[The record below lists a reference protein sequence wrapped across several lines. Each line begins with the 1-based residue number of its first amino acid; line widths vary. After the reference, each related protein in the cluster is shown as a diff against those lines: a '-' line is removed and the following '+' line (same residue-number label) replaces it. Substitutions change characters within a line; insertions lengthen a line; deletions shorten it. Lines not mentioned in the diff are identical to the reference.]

1 MRRKKRKKTDAE
13 SAFRTSPSR
22 SNSIIQF
29 DCAVFDT
36 VSKRKIAPVLQQR
49 TAHGKGMDAP
59 ARRPRGTS
67 SYPLNAASVKT

>member
-1 MRRKKRKKTDAE
+1 LILYLKE
-13 SAFRTSPSR
+13 
-22 SNSIIQF
+22 
-29 DCAVFDT
+29 
-36 VSKRKIAPVLQQR
+36 KIAPVLQQR

>member
-1 MRRKKRKKTDAE
+1 MRNPH
-13 SAFRTSPSR
+13 SAPVRAAA
-22 SNSIIQF
+22 IQYF
-29 DCAVFDT
+29 NLIVLFLILYL
-36 VSKRKIAPVLQQR
+36 KEKIAPVLQQR

>member
-1 MRRKKRKKTDAE
+1 MQKST
-13 SAFRTSPSR
+13 FRTSLYR

-29 DCAVFDT
+29 DFFFLILYL
-36 VSKRKIAPVLQQR
+36 KEKIAPVLQQR

>member
-1 MRRKKRKKTDAE
+1 MKQKAQKNDAE
-13 SAFRTSPSR
+13 STFRTGPSR
-22 SNSIIQF
+22 SNSIVQF
-29 DCAVFDT
+29 DFFFLILYP
-36 VSKRKIAPVLQQR
+36 KEKIAPVLQQR